1 MIIVRKNR
9 FVENGNPLTTETA
22 VKPEDKIHE
31 MIYWMKERQRMYR
44 RRFDEKL
51 PPEQWTEDPILKM
64 YRFCNVFR
72 ELDKVTIWIRENWR
86 EKFDGH
92 PHLPFAMCI
101 ARLFNEPT
109 SLEAIGFPE
118 VWDPEGVKARLHKI
132 HDTEKVFNPAYMI
145 SNVGEHKNKIDLVVE
160 DYLTPMFDNLPMI
173 DSRSL
178 KNSHQI
184 LRGYDGIGDF
194 IAYEVVTDL
203 RHTSFL
209 RNAKDIMTWANP
221 GPGAKRGLN
230 RVFGREVGESLT
242 SFQAN
247 EEMQN
252 LLRICKEAL
261 YHEDPMF
268 ADLEM
273 RDIEHSLCETDKYLR
288 AKVDGRPLKQL
299 YGIAQSAR
307 RRTVANGSRYPTM
320 LDQVKSKLIDSGKD
334 VFTKEELFT
343 IIQEI
348 KDLGSYRRQLAEAK
362 AKAAN
367 PSAEP
372 LPEIPI
378 EDEVIDG

>member
-1 MIIVRKNR
+1 
-9 FVENGNPLTTETA
+9 
-22 VKPEDKIHE
+22 
-31 MIYWMKERQRMYR
+31 
-44 RRFDEKL
+44 
-51 PPEQWTEDPILKM
+51 
-64 YRFCNVFR
+64 
-72 ELDKVTIWIRENWR
+72 
-86 EKFDGH
+86 
-92 PHLPFAMCI
+92 
-101 ARLFNEPT
+101 
-109 SLEAIGFPE
+109 
-118 VWDPEGVKARLHKI
+118 
-132 HDTEKVFNPAYMI
+132 
-145 SNVGEHKNKIDLVVE
+145 
-160 DYLTPMFDNLPMI
+160 
-173 DSRSL
+173 
-178 KNSHQI
+178 
-184 LRGYDGIGDF
+184 
-194 IAYEVVTDL
+194 
-203 RHTSFL
+203 
-209 RNAKDIMTWANP
+209 MTWANP

-230 RVFGREVGESLT
+230 RVFGREVSESLT

-299 YGIAQSAR
+299 YGIAQSSR

-348 KDLGSYRRQLAEAK
+348 KDLGSYRKQLAEAK

-367 PSAEP
+367 PLAEP
-372 LPEIPI
+372 LPDIPV
-378 EDEVIDG
+378 EDEVVEDA